1 MIDAITCITGIKE
14 IADIV
19 KNTEIRITMIIDLIL
34 FHKKFCLS
42 SNPYNSV
49 KESLNL
55 DIPLEANQIHENKK
69 IIVSKILAAF
79 QSKLAVNNVLKPG
92 IMK

>member
-1 MIDAITCITGIKE
+1 
-14 IADIV
+14 
-19 KNTEIRITMIIDLIL
+19 MIIDLIL

-55 DIPLEANQIHENKK
+55 DIPLEANQMDENKK
-69 IIVSKILAAF
+69 IYSRIYS
-79 QSKLAVNNVLKPG
+79 NV
-92 IMK
+92 

>member
-1 MIDAITCITGIKE
+1 MIDAIACITGIKE

-19 KNTEIRITMIIDLIL
+19 KNTETRITMIIDLIL

-55 DIPLEANQIHENKK
+55 DIPLEANQIDENKK

>member
-1 MIDAITCITGIKE
+1 
-14 IADIV
+14 
-19 KNTEIRITMIIDLIL
+19 MIIDLIL

-55 DIPLEANQIHENKK
+55 DIPLEANQIDENKK